1 MYRIERLLAW
11 LHNSVTTG
19 PRIAVL
25 ARRQKSSRLK
35 FEFSGG
41 TRYNNTSAVWHT
53 NSSGFP
59 EICTSGTIRPSPLY
73 MRVHRRRDIYAR
85 RVGGRSLQVEGP
97 QGLSRFPMLLV
108 HAYIGTINRRAS
120 LSSIGLV
127 KNSARNSK
135 RMGKRR
141 SGRVGRISKIIVYSG
156 ARRSTRYIIAGC
168 SKRRVMSVNHTSCN
182 KTAKRLPV
190 GVSWSLE
197 SGAWQFYRAWNR
209 NICQFYA
216 ERRADTAVSH

>member
-1 MYRIERLLAW
+1 VIAQWRNYR
-11 LHNSVTTG
+11 SQD
-19 PRIAVL
+19 
-25 ARRQKSSRLK
+25 RRSGATPKVQPA
-35 FEFSGG
+35 EFSGG
-41 TRYNNTSAVWHT
+41 MRYNNTSAVWHT

-120 LSSIGLV
+120 LSSMGLV

-156 ARRSTRYIIAGC
+156 ARRSTRIIVGC

-182 KTAKRLPV
+182 KPPRD
-190 GVSWSLE
+190 WSVYLDRSRVALGSFTERGIVTFVNFMRNDAPTQLSRINIRMEE
-197 SGAWQFYRAWNR
+197 SLFDG
-209 NICQFYA
+209 
-216 ERRADTAVSH
+216 